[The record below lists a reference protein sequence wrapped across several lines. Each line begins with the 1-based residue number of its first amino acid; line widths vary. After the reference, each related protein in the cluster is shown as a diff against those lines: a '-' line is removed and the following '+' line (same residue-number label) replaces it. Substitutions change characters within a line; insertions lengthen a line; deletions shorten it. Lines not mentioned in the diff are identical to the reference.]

1 MLPLPQFPSKSP
13 GGKWGISKCMP
24 PAPGKKS
31 PCTSLPGTRTALEHP
46 FHHLPRQGVPGYPLE
61 QRIHPLPSI
70 LSAEGSS
77 TRVPSLTSAA
87 APRSYSTPPVSFPL
101 VSLPEHRDPQP
112 CSRSDFPGAGFP
124 ARVSQQELPPGSPPR
139 PRPRTSLKAGRERR
153 GRGGSSGCSS
163 GCSPECSRGNESRRA
178 AETQTFIFRFRHR
191 FPRKSWAVPQERNRI
206 E

>member
-24 PAPGKKS
+24 AAPGKES

-61 QRIHPLPSI
+61 QGIHPLPSI

-87 APRSYSTPPVSFPL
+87 APRSYSTRVPPRTPGPPAVLPL
-101 VSLPEHRDPQP
+101 RLP
-112 CSRSDFPGAGFP
+112 RS
-124 ARVSQQELPPGSPPR
+124 RVSRACLPAGAPTWKPSATAATDIPKGRARAKRTRRLIGMQLGMQPGMQPRQRISPCR
-139 PRPRTSLKAGRERR
+139 
-153 GRGGSSGCSS
+153 
-163 GCSPECSRGNESRRA
+163 
-178 AETQTFIFRFRHR
+178 
-191 FPRKSWAVPQERNRI
+191 
-206 E
+206 